1 MRPNVSQNCNL
12 GRLEHL
18 EQTFFIKRSVEVANG
33 KTVQT
38 EIPQENLKSQFHP
51 WAVAQRAAA
60 PKQRA
65 EKEKNGQR

>member
-1 MRPNVSQNCNL
+1 MYPKTVTLAGLNKPSSSSI
-12 GRLEHL
+12 
-18 EQTFFIKRSVEVANG
+18 IKRSVEVANG

-38 EIPQENLKSQFHP
+38 EILQENLKSHFHP

-65 EKEKNGQR
+65 EKEKDCQR